1 MQKEVIYA
9 RYSSGVQTEQS
20 IEGQVRVITDYAKN
34 NDIQIV
40 DSYIDRATTG
50 TNDNRAAFQK
60 MMKAS
65 SKKNWDLV
73 LVYKLDRFSRNKYE
87 MAIHRKTLRNNGIK
101 LVSVTENIPDSPEG
115 VILESVL
122 EGMAEYYSMDLSQK
136 TKRGK
141 QETRLKGNLEGGRP
155 PFGYKVVKINGENKV
170 VVCEE
175 DAAIVRRIFEE
186 CLSGKVPAKI
196 AEGLAADG
204 IRNRSGKFFI
214 ERNINDMLHNEK
226 YIGVYRSKTGGVF
239 LNICPRIISDSY
251 FELAKRMLV
260 ENRRLGYTAR
270 EPFILKHKLKCG
282 CCGERMRGTS
292 VTISSGKKYRY
303 YCCANRAKSK
313 ELCIRKAINQQD
325 IEQLVVNTI
334 QKVLDT
340 PDGLDLLVDRIYK
353 IHESKS
359 QNNDTLN
366 VLLKEKK
373 RCQESI
379 DNLIGVIE
387 KGIVTDTVKERL
399 STYEEQLSAINEK
412 IAENGSIVN
421 TQLTK
426 EDVREKLLKVL
437 SATPAQIIRIL
448 IKKIVLYTDKLEIYF
463 NYTHNNGPDEN
474 SHQAICFYSEK
485 ITLENTEGTKNPL
498 GLEVFM
504 LV

>member
-1 MQKEVIYA
+1 MLLK
-9 RYSSGVQTEQS
+9 
-20 IEGQVRVITDYAKN
+20 
-34 NDIQIV
+34 
-40 DSYIDRATTG
+40 
-50 TNDNRAAFQK
+50 
-60 MMKAS
+60 
-65 SKKNWDLV
+65 SKP
-73 LVYKLDRFSRNKYE
+73 
-87 MAIHRKTLRNNGIK
+87 T
-101 LVSVTENIPDSPEG
+101 SP
-115 VILESVL
+115 
-122 EGMAEYYSMDLSQK
+122 
-136 TKRGK
+136 
-141 QETRLKGNLEGGRP
+141 LK
-155 PFGYKVVKINGENKV
+155 
-170 VVCEE
+170 
-175 DAAIVRRIFEE
+175 D
-186 CLSGKVPAKI
+186 
-196 AEGLAADG
+196 
-204 IRNRSGKFFI
+204 
-214 ERNINDMLHNEK
+214 
-226 YIGVYRSKTGGVF
+226 T
-239 LNICPRIISDSY
+239 
-251 FELAKRMLV
+251 
-260 ENRRLGYTAR
+260 
-270 EPFILKHKLKCG
+270 
-282 CCGERMRGTS
+282 
-292 VTISSGKKYRY
+292 TISSA

-399 STYEEQLSAINEK
+399 STYEEQLTALNEK
-412 IAENGSIVN
+412 IAEKGSIVN

-426 EDVREKLLKVL
+426 EDIREKLLKVL

-474 SHQAICFYSEK
+474 SHQALCFYSEK